1 MQGELQQL
9 AFDDRQRLRLVRDDS
24 GYVAAGEFTSTV
36 SHFDKPAPRR
46 VHWVEQWTASQH
58 WDKFAG
64 NPIYTP
70 AMTGWNDWVNGVSI
84 IPLPGGQT
92 YRMYYAG
99 NKGQG
104 IGFAEASVSEPTKW
118 KDHGGPILKPRA
130 DNWEG
135 DFINQPRVVMVT
147 ATHWR
152 MYYTGWGFKGAGSP
166 WAMGL
171 AESFDG
177 GLTWKRYQD
186 EPIIERGPAGSADDG
201 AAMVPALLRVGD
213 RWLMWYTGVKVT
225 TNKAQHI
232 HLCLAESA
240 DGIHWTKY
248 ENNPVLTDP
257 SPPCSSP
264 RPVKHGTTTSSNT
277 PKSKSSTANTGS
289 GFVATVSARSAMPPV
304 SLRPA
309 SHFSC
314 APAPTRTGEKSL
326 ATPSSRPRST
336 SKLKLGSG
344 RVIPGSAPRSTPS
357 PSNR

>member
-1 MQGELQQL
+1 MQGELRQL

-24 GYVAAGEFTSTV
+24 GYVAEGEFTSTV

-46 VHWVEQWTASQH
+46 VHWVEQWTAPQH

-118 KDHGGPILKPRA
+118 KDHGDPILKPRA

-135 DFINQPRVVMVT
+135 NFINQPRVVMAT

-171 AESFDG
+171 AESFDA

-213 RWLMWYTGVKVT
+213 RWMMWYTGVKVT

-257 SPPCSSP
+257 VAPVLEPSPGKAWDDDIVEYPEVQIVNGEYRLWFCGNGFGSVGYATGKPETSVTLFVRTSP
-264 RPVKHGTTTSSNT
+264 D
-277 PKSKSSTANTGS
+277 ANW
-289 GFVATVSARSAMPPV
+289 REI
-304 SLRPA
+304 
-309 SHFSC
+309 
-314 APAPTRTGEKSL
+314 TRDT
-326 ATPSSRPRST
+326 
-336 SKLKLGSG
+336 
-344 RVIPGSAPRSTPS
+344 VIPATQYLQVKARLRSRNPRLS
-357 PSNR
+357 PALNSITIE